1 MPDRHGPLRANRFR
15 IELDGIQ
22 IGGFRRVEI
31 PTQRTEQVE
40 YREGNDPT
48 HDRALGGKTVYDD
61 LILERGSKQE
71 NSEMFDW
78 RQTVVQGNVD
88 KARKEIAVILQDEQG
103 ESHLRWNFTNAWPK
117 EYQPPSLNSGAGGG
131 DNVATETYII
141 TFDEMER
148 KDV

>member
-48 HDRALGGKTVYDD
+48 HDRALGGKTIYDD

-78 RQTVVQGNVD
+78 RQTVVEGNLD
-88 KARKEIAVILQDEQG
+88 DARKEIAVILQDEQG
-103 ESHLRWNFTNAWPK
+103 ESHLRWNFTKAWPK

-131 DNVATETYII
+131 DNVAVETYVV